1 MTGHVDTGAAN
12 EAPLVDD
19 EAVLESPA
27 YPPLLRVLAVVIVVD
42 MIGLGLWSLPSL
54 RSTAWSTG
62 SLALL
67 ALAAIGVVWMGYWIV
82 YSRTRLEGTV
92 LSQTWL
98 WNRRAEAREVT
109 QLKLVHW
116 RPLQRIMAP
125 RLLVR
130 RRNGAIVWFHSAD
143 PRLLTAF
150 SQRVAREMGRP
161 QPRT

>member
-1 MTGHVDTGAAN
+1 MSEIPN
-12 EAPLVDD
+12 APSADEPLADD
-19 EAVLESPA
+19 AVLESPA
-27 YPPLLRVLAVVIVVD
+27 YPRLLRVLAVVIVID

-62 SLALL
+62 SLLVL
-67 ALAAIGVVWMGYWIV
+67 SLAAVGVVWMGYWIV
-82 YSRTRLEGTV
+82 YSRTRLEGNV

-130 RRNGAIVWFHSAD
+130 RRNGAIAWFHSAD

-150 SQRVAREMGRP
+150 SERVAREAAAPTR
-161 QPRT
+161 R

>member
-1 MTGHVDTGAAN
+1 MSEIPN
-12 EAPLVDD
+12 APSADD
-19 EAVLESPA
+19 ALADDAVLESPA
-27 YPPLLRVLAVVIVVD
+27 YPRLLRVLAVVIVID
-42 MIGLGLWSLPSL
+42 MIALGLWSLPSL
-54 RSTAWSTG
+54 RSTSWSTG
-62 SLALL
+62 SLLVL
-67 ALAAIGVVWMGYWIV
+67 SLAAIGVVWMGYWIV
-82 YSRTRLEGTV
+82 YSRTRLEGNV

-130 RRNGAIVWFHSAD
+130 RRNGAIAWFHSAD

-150 SQRVAREMGRP
+150 SERVAREAAAPTR
-161 QPRT
+161 R